1 MTRVLFVDDDDAMCA
16 AMASE
21 LQGYGYEV
29 RTCGGSTCALATLE
43 TEDFD
48 VVITDLKM
56 REMNGVELCQRIAS
70 NRPDL
75 PIIVVTAFGTLETA
89 IATIRAG
96 AFDFITKPFDID
108 DIVVAV
114 ERAERDRRLRREVER
129 LQSALEAPR
138 SSSIIGSG
146 TAMHALLATLDR
158 VASSDVSVLIT
169 GESGTG
175 KELVAREIHRRGAN
189 GKGPFVAVNCGAIP
203 EALMESELF
212 GHTRGAFT
220 DAKAA
225 RRGLFSEAD
234 GGTLFL
240 DEIGEMA
247 LSMQVKLLRAIEE
260 RSVRPVGSNVG
271 VPYQARLIAAT
282 NRSLEASVQ
291 EKTFREDLYYR
302 IHVIAIEVP
311 PLRARGGDILELAQH
326 FLRISAAR
334 QKKSVVGFSAP
345 VAERLLAYAWPGNV
359 RELLN
364 TIERAVALT
373 QFAELVVDDLPER
386 VRSYQRRPL
395 VVAADPEELVTLDEL
410 ERRYVT
416 RVMEVVGGNKSS
428 AARVLGLDRTTLY
441 RMLAR
446 FGLR

>member
-1 MTRVLFVDDDDAMCA
+1 MCQ

-21 LQGYGYEV
+21 LEGHGYAV
-29 RTCGGSTCALATLE
+29 RTCGGAAAGLSALE

-56 REMNGVELCQRIAS
+56 RDMNGLELCQRIAI
-70 NRPDL
+70 NRRDL
-75 PIIVVTAFGTLETA
+75 PVIVVTAFGTLETA

-114 ERAERDRRLRREVER
+114 ERAERDRKLRREVER
-129 LQSALEAPR
+129 LQSALEAPS

-146 TAMHALLATLDR
+146 SATRDLLATIDR
-158 VASSDVSVLIT
+158 IAISDVSVLVT

-175 KELVAREIHRRGAN
+175 KELVAREIHRRGPSAD
-189 GKGPFVAVNCGAIP
+189 GPFVAVNCGAIP

-212 GHTRGAFT
+212 GHAKGAFT
-220 DAKAA
+220 DAKVA
-225 RRGLFSEAD
+225 RRGLFPEAD

-240 DEIGEMA
+240 DEIGEMPV
-247 LSMQVKLLRAIEE
+247 SMQVKLLRALEE
-260 RSVRPVGSNVG
+260 RSVRPVGSNAS
-271 VPYQARLIAAT
+271 VPFEARLIAAT
-282 NRSLEASVQ
+282 NRSLEAAVQ

-302 IHVIAIEVP
+302 IHVIHIDVP
-311 PLRARGGDILELAQH
+311 PLRERGGDILELAQH
-326 FLRISAAR
+326 FLRVSAAR

-364 TIERAVALT
+364 TIERAVAMT
-373 QFAELVVDDLPER
+373 QFTELVVDDLPER
-386 VRSYQRRPL
+386 IRSYQRRPL
-395 VVAADPEELVTLDEL
+395 VVAADPDELVSLDEL

-441 RMLAR
+441 RMLDR
-446 FGLR
+446 YGLR